1 MSGFGPPSSSGLPTV
16 KKAGVAIGSQQGLNF
31 IEGAN
36 VTLTIANDAGNG
48 EVDITIAAAGG
59 GGSSGFD
66 MLDEGVSQGIVTS
79 ADFTGSMVA
88 ASAVGALGTIAIAHG
103 AQAGGT
109 THADVVAGGAAG
121 FMTGADKTKLDGIAT
136 GATAGITTQDEGA
149 GAGVNQTTLNFVGA
163 GVTASSVGAVT
174 TVTIPSTG
182 VSDGD
187 KGDIV
192 VSSSGTVWSLDSGV
206 VTAAARTVLDDATV
220 GDMVNTLGGATST
233 GTGGLVRAA
242 APTLTG
248 AAAGDRL
255 TLTSTSGTALNATS
269 SNTAPSIIGTAA
281 NIFASVGVRG
291 TASAASFD
299 ATGVEGLGG
308 VGGHGGSFTGGNN
321 GGAGVLATGGL
332 RTGPGVATVGGLGDA
347 VSPGGGVGGTF
358 TGGAGY
364 GPSNGNGG
372 VGGNF
377 VGGTPATGSGVAGIG
392 ITATGGAKGA
402 VGIKG
407 TGTVGAAGVW
417 GVGGATNGNGGL
429 FEATGT
435 GIGLVATNT
444 ASGYA
449 LQINQDLTSPVR
461 AAINWP
467 AGDALP
473 TGAHVVGDIAN
484 VAGVIYSCTV
494 AGTPGTWT
502 RIGDQL
508 TTNAN
513 LTGPITSVGNA
524 TTIADPEL
532 AAIAGLTSAADSVP
546 YFTGSGTAALATVT
560 SAARTV
566 LDDTTVGAMVDTL
579 GGASSTGTGGIAR
592 AISPVFTTP
601 NIGSATGSISGN
613 AATVTTNANLTGV
626 VTSVGNATSIA
637 NGAIAL
643 AKLANGTDGE
653 IPTWDSSGV
662 ITTVA
667 VGTSGHVLTSNGAGA
682 APTFQAP
689 SGGAGLVDA
698 DYGDI
703 TVSGTGTV
711 MTIDNDVVTYAKMQN
726 VSATDRLLGR
736 DTAAAGDVEE
746 LSVGGGIEFTGS
758 GGIQRSALTGDV
770 TASAGSGSTTIATA
784 AVTLAKMA
792 NLAQDQF
799 IVRTTASTGVPET
812 ATVTAAARTILD
824 DTTVGA
830 ILTTIGGLGG
840 TLTATDNIMM
850 RTDGTGTKTA
860 QGSGVTLDD
869 ANGIAGHTEVQNV
882 QTGTTYTM
890 AAGDSGKVVI
900 FTNAA
905 AVTVTVPQTLT
916 AGWHCRWEQ
925 HGAGKVSFNGTAVT
939 AATLRNRSSQV
950 ASAGLYAVG
959 GLACYTTGT
968 PAVVTLFG
976 DTGA

>member
-1 MSGFGPPSSSGLPTV
+1 MAGFSPEEAGGGAPTIKDGGSV
-16 KKAGVAIGSQQGLNF
+16 IGTRQGVNF

-36 VTLTIANDAGNG
+36 VTINVVDDPGNN
-48 EVDITIAAAGG
+48 EVDVTISASVA
-59 GGSSGFD
+59 GSSGVD
-66 MLDEGVSQGIVTS
+66 IKEEGGAALPVTS
-79 ADFTGSMVA
+79 IDFVGSMTT
-88 ASAVGALGTIAIAHG
+88 ASAVGAAGTITTAHG

-109 THADVVAGGAAG
+109 THADVVAAGASG
-121 FMTGADKTKLDGIAT
+121 FMTGSDKTKLDGIAT
-136 GATAGITTQDEGA
+136 GATNGITTQDEGA
-149 GAGVNQTTLNFVGA
+149 GGGVNQTTLNFVGA
-163 GVTASSVGAVT
+163 GVSAASVGAVT
-174 TVTIPSTG
+174 TVTVAGSS

-192 VSSSGTVWSLDSGV
+192 VSGSGTAWALDSGV

-220 GDMVNTLGGATST
+220 ANMVDTLGGAAST

-242 APTLTG
+242 APALTG
-248 AAAGDRL
+248 VATADRISITATTGNALTVSAFAGSGHGAVITGGNAVADGLR
-255 TLTSTSGTALNATS
+255 STCANSS
-269 SNTAPSIIGTAA
+269 SNYAVRGDSTGTDGNGLIGTTGNSA
-281 NIFASVGVRG
+281 GVTG
-291 TASAASFD
+291 VAT
-299 ATGVEGLGG
+299 ATGVG
-308 VGGHGGSFTGGNN
+308 V
-321 GGAGVLATGGL
+321 
-332 RTGPGVATVGGLGDA
+332 
-347 VSPGGGVGGTF
+347 
-358 TGGAGY
+358 
-364 GPSNGNGG
+364 
-372 VGGNF
+372 
-377 VGGTPATGSGVAGIG
+377 
-392 ITATGGAKGA
+392 
-402 VGIKG
+402 
-407 TGTVGAAGVW
+407 
-417 GVGGATNGNGGL
+417 
-429 FEATGT
+429 
-435 GIGLVATNT
+435 VATNT
-444 ASGYA
+444 STGYP
-449 LQINQDLTSPVR
+449 LKINQDLTSPAR
-461 AAINWP
+461 AGINWP

-484 VAGVIYSCTV
+484 VAGVIYACTA

-502 RIGDQL
+502 RVGDQL

-579 GGASSTGTGGIAR
+579 GGAASTGTGGIAR
-592 AISPVFTTP
+592 ANSPVFTTP

-626 VTSVGNATSIA
+626 VTSVGNATAIA

-667 VGTSGHVLTSNGAGA
+667 VGTSGQVLTSNGAGA
-682 APTFQAP
+682 APTFQTAAGGGNAQTANPLSQFAATTSAQLAGVISDETGSGALVFATSPTLVTPVLGVAAATSINKVAVTAP
-689 SGGAGLVDA
+689 ATSATLTIADGATLTA
-698 DYGDI
+698 SATA
-703 TVSGTGTV
+703 TVSGTNTGDQTNITGNAATV
-711 MTIDNDVVTYAKMQN
+711 TTNANLTGPVT
-726 VSATDRLLGR
+726 
-736 DTAAAGDVEE
+736 
-746 LSVGGGIEFTGS
+746 SVGN
-758 GGIQRSALTGDV
+758 A
-770 TASAGSGSTTIATA
+770 TTITNDAVTTA
-784 AVTLAKMA
+784 KILDANVTLAKMA

-799 IVRTTASTGVPET
+799 IGRTTASTGVPET
-812 ATVTAAARTILD
+812 ATITAAARTVLD
-824 DTTVGA
+824 DFSVSAMRTTLGIAIGTDVQAYDAELAAIAGLTSAADRLPYFTGSGTAALATFTAAGRALVDDADAAAQLVTLGA
-830 ILTTIGGLGG
+830 LGG
-840 TLTATDNIMM
+840 TLTATDNILM

-860 QGSGVTLDD
+860 QGSGITIDD
-869 ANGIAGHTEVQNV
+869 ANGISGHTEVQNV
-882 QTGTTYTM
+882 QSGTTYTM
-890 AAGDSGKVVI
+890 ASGDTGKVVI
-900 FTNAA
+900 FTSAS

-925 HGAGKVSFNGTAVT
+925 QGAGKVSFNGTAVT

-950 ASAGLYAVG
+950 ASAGQYAVG